1 MRRML
6 FPLFVMLFVWST
18 ISLAL
23 EAKQK
28 VSSVGMSVIHN
39 NFKDIARDK
48 AIDNALRAAVERV
61 AGVMVSSST
70 EVENFQVKMDSILSE
85 SRGFVESYKIVSEK
99 QDGANY
105 EVKIEAEIGAGKLE
119 DRMKAIDLIVQ
130 RKSKPRLMIVFAE
143 QAQKDAVAEAAM
155 SKYFMAKGFK
165 LVDASIINKGRSDLK
180 LGSTSGNEKVVSL
193 FARKI
198 GAEIVILGTVEVV
211 TNSFML
217 SGIEMFTNRVNISVK
232 VINGDTGDL
241 ITTDSEFKSAPGP
254 KGDFKGIAEGAAGK
268 LAGKIFTGT
277 IERWSSELTNALTV
291 KLIVSGLDDYQN
303 LVNFKDQLPLV
314 VKGFRSLY
322 QRAYANGELDM
333 DIEFRGETQGLADDL
348 SAMTV
353 KDRKIN
359 IVEITPNRIAV
370 KLMP

>member
-6 FPLFVMLFVWST
+6 FPLFVMLFVWSNT
-18 ISLAL
+18 SLAL

-28 VSSVGMSVIHN
+28 VSSVGMSVIHS

-61 AGVMVSSST
+61 AGVMVTSST
-70 EVENFQVKMDSILSE
+70 EVENFQVKMDSILSD

-155 SKYFMAKGFK
+155 SKYFIAKGFK

-180 LGSTSGNEKVVSL
+180 LSSTSGNEKVLSL
-193 FARKI
+193 FARQI
-198 GAEIVILGTVEVV
+198 GAEIVILGSVEVV
-211 TNSFML
+211 TNSFTL

-241 ITTDSEFKSAPGP
+241 ITTDS
-254 KGDFKGIAEGAAGK
+254 
-268 LAGKIFTGT
+268 
-277 IERWSSELTNALTV
+277 
-291 KLIVSGLDDYQN
+291 
-303 LVNFKDQLPLV
+303 
-314 VKGFRSLY
+314 
-322 QRAYANGELDM
+322 
-333 DIEFRGETQGLADDL
+333 
-348 SAMTV
+348 
-353 KDRKIN
+353 
-359 IVEITPNRIAV
+359 
-370 KLMP
+370 